1 MCGDQ
6 WPTLLYSGTYDP
18 MDPRNGLL
26 HNNILFKV
34 SNLVNIYQLLDS
46 PQPSGIQVH
55 FHIAQFSQC
64 GGQGNPIRQCL
75 YPWYGMCN
83 TWVNCIHCYSGNL
96 YMCVCVCVL
105 IATND
110 QLYYVLKVWFALS
123 SSLVFSHTDKI
134 CDSKWFYNSLLEL
147 LYNADEQKEVEE
159 LLIWW
164 NWWVVVELYFLYAL
178 MVR

>member
-18 MDPRNGLL
+18 MDPWNGLL
-26 HNNILFKV
+26 RNNILVKV

-55 FHIAQFSQC
+55 FHITQFSQC
-64 GGQGNPIRQCL
+64 GGQGNPIRQCS

-83 TWVNCIHCYSGNL
+83 TQVNCIHCYSGNL
-96 YMCVCVCVL
+96 YIYML
-105 IATND
+105 IATNN
-110 QLYYVLKVWFALS
+110 QLYSVLKVQFALLS
-123 SSLVFSHTDKI
+123 SSVFSHTNKI
-134 CDSKWFYNSLLEL
+134 CDSEQFYNSLLEL
-147 LYNADEQKEVEE
+147 LYDADEQKEVEE

-164 NWWVVVELYFLYAL
+164 N
-178 MVR
+178 R